1 MKILFISELES
12 KVSSGMSWSVPA
24 RITAQAKIDDV
35 LWVNLS
41 ENSMPHWKATGLY
54 HTMGEYGSCKME
66 VLPDGFDKPD
76 LVVFEG
82 VYYIKY
88 VKLAKELRKK
98 NVPYIIVPRSMLTH
112 DAIHNGKYLKKAVAN
127 FLFFNKFVREA
138 LAIQYLTEKEHKDS
152 GDAWNKR
159 FIISPNGFDAPETL
173 SRKKNKGEVRCTFIG
188 RMDIYQ
194 KGIDLLLHACAN
206 VQEELRKAHFMLTLY
221 GPDWD
226 GSLELLSSIIREKGI
241 SDIVT
246 LGGEIKGTAKAEC
259 LLKSDLFVMTSR
271 FEGMPMGLIEALA
284 YGIPALVTPGTNMC
298 DSIGKYDAGWC
309 CGESVDDITNGLL
322 KVIEQKSMLSVKGTN
337 ARKLALKY
345 NWNNIAE
352 TFRKDVLEL
361 LISSNK

>member
-35 LWVNLS
+35 FWVNLS

-54 HTMGEYGSCKME
+54 HTIGEYGSCKVD

-82 VYYIKY
+82 VYYIKF
-88 VKLAKELRKK
+88 VKFAKELRHQRI
-98 NVPYIIVPRSMLTH
+98 PYVIVPRSMLTH
-112 DAIHNGKYLKKAVAN
+112 DAIHNGKYFKKAVAN
-127 FLFFNKFVREA
+127 FLFFNKFVRGA
-138 LAIQYLTEKEHKDS
+138 LAIQYLTDKEYKDS
-152 GDAWNKR
+152 GNAWNKR
-159 FIISPNGFDAPETL
+159 FIISPNGFEAPETL
-173 SRKKNKGEVRCTFIG
+173 CRKKSKGEIRCTFIG

-194 KGIDLLLHACAN
+194 KGLDLLLQACAN
-206 VQEELRKAHFMLTLY
+206 VQENLRKVHFKLTLY

-226 GSLELLSSIIREKGI
+226 GSLELLRASIKEKGI

-246 LGGEIKGTAKAEC
+246 LGGEIKGEAKSEC
-259 LLKSDLFVMTSR
+259 LLASDLFIMTSR

-284 YGIPALVTPGTNMC
+284 YGVPVLVTLGTNMC
-298 DSIGKYDAGWC
+298 DSIENYDAGWC

-322 KVIEQKSMLSVKGTN
+322 QVIEQMSLLSNKGNN
-337 ARKLALKY
+337 ARKLALTY
-345 NWNNIAE
+345 NWNSIAKQ
-352 TFRKDVLEL
+352 FRKDVLKL
-361 LISSNK
+361 LTTSDK

>member
-24 RITAQAKIDDV
+24 RVAAQSRLDEV

-54 HTMGEYGSCKME
+54 HTIGEYGSCKIE
-66 VLPDGFDKPD
+66 ALPDGFNKPD

-98 NVPYIIVPRSMLTH
+98 GVPYVIVPRSMLTR
-112 DAIHNGKYLKKAVAN
+112 DAIHNGKFLKKAVAN
-127 FLFFNKFVREA
+127 FLFFNKFVQEA
-138 LAIQYLTEKEHKDS
+138 LAIQYLTDREYHDS
-152 GDAWNKR
+152 GDTWNKR
-159 FIISPNGFDAPETL
+159 HIISPNGFDAPETL
-173 SRKKNKGEVRCTFIG
+173 RRNKCNGEFRCTFIG

-194 KGIDLLLHACAN
+194 KGLDLLLQACAN
-206 VQEELRKAHFMLTLY
+206 IQEKLRNAHFRFTLY

-226 GSLELLSSIIREKGI
+226 GSMEELGSCIREKGI